1 MINRELIRIKIVQ
14 LTYAY
19 YQNGNNNLENAEK
32 ELLYSLDK
40 AYDLYNYLLDLIV
53 AITDVAAKRTEI
65 AINRHNRGEGPMPST
80 RLAMNKFAAQLKDN
94 DALAKWRETQRSTWT
109 DDVTTVQDTTVA
121 DDSEDE
127 DDNVLGEGE
136 NQFTFKVVDKEGNE
150 TVFTVN
156 TDKKIVG
163 EALLDL
169 GLIEG
174 EDGDFGL
181 YVKKVNGILADYD
194 VDQTYW
200 AFYVNGEYAMSGV
213 DTTTIENGAEYSF
226 KVEK

>member
-1 MINRELIRIKIVQ
+1 MKSTNFKKIV
-14 LTYAY
+14 A
-19 YQNGNNNLENAEK
+19 
-32 ELLYSLDK
+32 
-40 AYDLYNYLLDLIV
+40 LILCV
-53 AITDVAAKRTEI
+53 VLVAAMALMTTGCKNATE
-65 AINRHNRGEGPMPST
+65 ETPET
-80 RLAMNKFAAQLKDN
+80 T
-94 DALAKWRETQRSTWT
+94 DAT
-109 DDVTTVQDTTVA
+109 TTVQDTTVA

-174 EDGDFGL
+174 EDGDYGL

>member
-1 MINRELIRIKIVQ
+1 MKKTNLSRLAVLILCVV
-14 LTYAY
+14 L
-19 YQNGNNNLENAEK
+19 
-32 ELLYSLDK
+32 
-40 AYDLYNYLLDLIV
+40 
-53 AITDVAAKRTEI
+53 VAAMALMTTGCKNETE
-65 AINRHNRGEGPMPST
+65 
-80 RLAMNKFAAQLKDN
+80 
-94 DALAKWRETQRSTWT
+94 ETPDTT

-121 DDSEDE
+121 EDSEDE

>member
-1 MINRELIRIKIVQ
+1 MKM
-14 LTYAY
+14 T
-19 YQNGNNNLENAEK
+19 NLK
-32 ELLYSLDK
+32 
-40 AYDLYNYLLDLIV
+40 
-53 AITDVAAKRTEI
+53 
-65 AINRHNRGEGPMPST
+65 
-80 RLAMNKFAAQLKDN
+80 RLALLILCMVLIAAAALFTTGCKN
-94 DALAKWRETQRSTWT
+94 ATEETPETTDAT
-109 DDVTTVQDTTVA
+109 TTVQDTTVA

-156 TDKKIVG
+156 TDKKNVG

-174 EDGDFGL
+174 EDGDYGL

>member
-1 MINRELIRIKIVQ
+1 MKKTNLKRLAQLILCVV
-14 LTYAY
+14 L
-19 YQNGNNNLENAEK
+19 
-32 ELLYSLDK
+32 
-40 AYDLYNYLLDLIV
+40 
-53 AITDVAAKRTEI
+53 VAAMALMTTGCKKATE
-65 AINRHNRGEGPMPST
+65 
-80 RLAMNKFAAQLKDN
+80 
-94 DALAKWRETQRSTWT
+94 ETPDTT

-121 DDSEDE
+121 DDSQEE
-127 DDNVLGEGE
+127 NESVLGEGE

-163 EALLDL
+163 EALLNL

>member
-1 MINRELIRIKIVQ
+1 MKMTNLKRLVLLILCVV
-14 LTYAY
+14 L
-19 YQNGNNNLENAEK
+19 
-32 ELLYSLDK
+32 
-40 AYDLYNYLLDLIV
+40 
-53 AITDVAAKRTEI
+53 VAAMALMTTGCKNATE
-65 AINRHNRGEGPMPST
+65 ETPET
-80 RLAMNKFAAQLKDN
+80 T
-94 DALAKWRETQRSTWT
+94 DAT
-109 DDVTTVQDTTVA
+109 TTVQDITVA
-121 DDSEDE
+121 EDSEDE

-174 EDGDFGL
+174 EDGDYGL